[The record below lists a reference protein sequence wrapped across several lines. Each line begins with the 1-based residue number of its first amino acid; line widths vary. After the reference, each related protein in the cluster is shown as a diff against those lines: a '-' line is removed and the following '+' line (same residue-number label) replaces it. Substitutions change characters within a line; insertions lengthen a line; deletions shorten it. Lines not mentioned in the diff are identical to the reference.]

1 MPSKSTITIFLCE
14 KPKEEAERE
23 ERKSKHKTPTEE
35 EMLEKA
41 TELYMK
47 ERVVEG
53 LPAITPEESELKE
66 GGYYEGL
73 RF

>member
-1 MPSKSTITIFLCE
+1 
-14 KPKEEAERE
+14 
-23 ERKSKHKTPTEE
+23 
-35 EMLEKA
+35 MLEKA